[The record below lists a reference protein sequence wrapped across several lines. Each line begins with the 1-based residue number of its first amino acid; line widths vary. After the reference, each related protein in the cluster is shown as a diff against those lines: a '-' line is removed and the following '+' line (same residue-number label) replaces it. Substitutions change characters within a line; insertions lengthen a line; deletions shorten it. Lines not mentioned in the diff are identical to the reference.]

1 MMTVR
6 SLWQRLRVLIR
17 FARVEDELARELD
30 DHFERE
36 VERQMAEGATEA
48 EAARLATLRVG
59 HRESLKEQVRDE
71 RGGRLVLDALF
82 DLRVGARSL
91 GRAPGFTLAVVLSLA
106 LGVAGVTA
114 IFTVVNA
121 VVVRALPY
129 PDAERLQLVR
139 VAWNE
144 FTASLSAADLL
155 RLKEA
160 RAPALPRWARSAS
173 ARKATPCSGA
183 ACPRW
188 CRGRRSR
195 RRLRACS
202 ACVRPWDVGS
212 SRTAMR
218 REALISDALWRDRFG
233 GSPAALGHG
242 LTLDRGTYTVVGVM
256 PPGYDV
262 PGQDGGQVWLS
273 APVDEPER
281 RGPFYL
287 RVVLRLA
294 PGVTPDQA
302 AARLT
307 TSVTPV
313 LLERYQAEATWRYLV
328 TSMKR
333 AVVGDTESTL
343 LLFLAAVGLV
353 LLIACVNVAN
363 LMLARGASRVR
374 ELAMRASL
382 GARRERLVRQLLAES
397 ALLGVGGAA
406 LGFAAATGLVRVIVA
421 QAGAFLPRVGEIH
434 VDAEAAA
441 VAAAIGVCTALAA
454 GASPALWLTG
464 RRLDEAMRDGGR
476 GTSGGPT
483 QGKVRRAMV
492 IAEVALALSVLVAT
506 TLLVKTLSRVESE
519 APGFRG
525 DGVLSFRLVAPPD
538 PYDDAAKL
546 EAYLRSV
553 DARLRRLPGVTSVA
567 LAESLPPDRL
577 QQSNNYTLQ
586 GDEPGAPGRT
596 SQGSGV
602 ALWNTV
608 SADFFRTL
616 EIPVIRGRA
625 FAESDHSTAPAV
637 AIVSRSFAEKHFPDG
652 DVLGRRLKGGDWDPA
667 APWITIVGVVADVP
681 YERGVWGGV
690 SPTVYLPRV
699 ERGASR
705 WQFVALRSASPA
717 SVAAELADAV
727 HAVDPRVPLRDVA
740 SMTERLA
747 ASAAVPRFRM
757 RLFAL
762 LAAVALALAV
772 TGIYGVLAF
781 EVNRRR
787 RETAVRRALGAPPLA
802 ILSGVVRAGLGMATI
817 GALAGLIGA
826 FALAQAL
833 SAFLYGVVPHD
844 VAAFATATAVLMA
857 AAVLASALPALRAV
871 STDAVTVLRE
881 E

>member
-1 MMTVR
+1 MTGR
-6 SLWQRLRVLIR
+6 GLWQRLRVLVR

-36 VERQMAEGATEA
+36 VERQMAQGATEA
-48 EAARLATLRVG
+48 EAGRLATLRVG

-71 RGGRLVLDALF
+71 RGGRLVVDALF

-91 GRAPGFTLAVVLSLA
+91 GRVPGFTLAVVLSLT

-121 VVVRALPY
+121 VIVRALPY
-129 PDAERLQLVR
+129 PDAERLHLVR

-160 RAPALPRWARSAS
+160 SANVAEVGAFRFGQEGYTLLAGSAPEVV
-173 ARKATPCSGA
+173 SGA
-183 ACPRW
+183 AVTPETPRVL
-188 CRGRRSR
+188 G
-195 RRLRACS
+195 
-202 ACVRPWDVGS
+202 VRPALGRWFVEDHD
-212 SRTAMR
+212 AQ
-218 REALISDALWRDRFG
+218 EALISDALWRARFG
-233 GSPAALGHG
+233 GSPAALGQG

-262 PGQDGGQVWLS
+262 PGQNGGQVWLS
-273 APVDEPER
+273 APVDEPDR

-307 TSVTPV
+307 AAVTPV
-313 LLERYQAEATWRYLV
+313 LLERYQAEATWRYVV

-333 AVVGDTESTL
+333 AVVGDTQSTL

-374 ELAMRASL
+374 ELSVRAAL

-406 LGFAAATGLVRVIVA
+406 LGLAVATGLVKVIVA

-454 GASPALWLTG
+454 GVSPALWLTG

-483 QGKVRRAMV
+483 QGKARRAMV
-492 IAEVALALSVLVAT
+492 VAEVALALGVLVAT

-519 APGFRG
+519 APGFRA

-538 PYDDAAKL
+538 PYEDAAKL
-546 EAYLRSV
+546 ETYLRAI
-553 DARLRRLPGVTSVA
+553 DARLRQLPGVTSVA
-567 LAESLPPDRL
+567 LGESLPPDRL

-602 ALWNTV
+602 AQWNTV
-608 SADFFRTL
+608 SAEFFRTL
-616 EIPVIRGRA
+616 EIPVLRGRA
-625 FAESDHSTAPAV
+625 FAESDQATAPAV
-637 AIVSRSFAEKHFPDG
+637 AVVSRSFADRHFPNG
-652 DVLGRRLKGGDWDPA
+652 DVLGRQLKGGDWDPA
-667 APWITIVGVVADVP
+667 APWIAIVGVVADVP

-699 ERGASR
+699 QGGASR

-717 SVAAELADAV
+717 SVAAELGHAV

-740 SMTERLA
+740 SMAERLE

-757 RLFAL
+757 RLFTL
-762 LAAVALALAV
+762 LAAVAAGSGRHRHLRRPRLRRQPPS
-772 TGIYGVLAF
+772 TGNRSSAGPGRATDGHSQ
-781 EVNRRR
+781 RRR
-787 RETAVRRALGAPPLA
+787 SRWPRDGDDW
-802 ILSGVVRAGLGMATI
+802 RAGGTRRRLCRWPRRCRR
-817 GALAGLIGA
+817 
-826 FALAQAL
+826 F
-833 SAFLYGVVPHD
+833 S
-844 VAAFATATAVLMA
+844 TAWCPTM
-857 AAVLASALPALRAV
+857 SPR
-871 STDAVTVLRE
+871 SRPPRRC
-881 E
+881 